1 MIISISS
8 KVFKPNILARL
19 WILFDLFLYLTFHIF
34 LTLSNCSIFRMNPLE
49 IKGKYLH
56 CDLNVPYHGE
66 SKLADRL
73 KMIKRMD
80 WDAVCI
86 NTLVKS
92 GQDIPPPPTVK
103 EDFGLRIFNRVTVS
117 YK

>member
-1 MIISISS
+1 
-8 KVFKPNILARL
+8 
-19 WILFDLFLYLTFHIF
+19 
-34 LTLSNCSIFRMNPLE
+34 MNPLE

-73 KMIKRMD
+73 QMIKRMD

-92 GQDIPPPPTVK
+92 GQDIPPPPTINK
-103 EDFGLRIFNRVTVS
+103 DFGLRIFNRVTVS
-117 YK
+117 FCFNDFLKLFCFRLLLKPSTINTMFAVAKLQTT

>member
-1 MIISISS
+1 
-8 KVFKPNILARL
+8 
-19 WILFDLFLYLTFHIF
+19 
-34 LTLSNCSIFRMNPLE
+34 MNPLE

-117 YK
+117 YKVLFIKKYIFKPIFRLLSKHSTINIMYEVVK

>member
-1 MIISISS
+1 
-8 KVFKPNILARL
+8 
-19 WILFDLFLYLTFHIF
+19 
-34 LTLSNCSIFRMNPLE
+34 MNPLE

-73 KMIKRMD
+73 QMIKRMD

-92 GQDIPPPPTVK
+92 GQDIPPPPTINK
-103 EDFGLRIFNRVTVS
+103 DFGLRIFNRVTVS
-117 YK
+117 FFLMISSNNSVLDCY